1 MAYLNGEGK
10 NGVDWQSQHFLRQ
23 REDSVRISEA
33 PVLEDITGEL
43 LTEVLS
49 SLHFVGWRAL
59 SVRHCPPSLFDC
71 PVIVFDTK
79 AGFYDRFESYVS

>member
-43 LTEVLS
+43 LTEVLP
-49 SLHFVGWRAL
+49 SLHFVG
-59 SVRHCPPSLFDC
+59 
-71 PVIVFDTK
+71 
-79 AGFYDRFESYVS
+79 